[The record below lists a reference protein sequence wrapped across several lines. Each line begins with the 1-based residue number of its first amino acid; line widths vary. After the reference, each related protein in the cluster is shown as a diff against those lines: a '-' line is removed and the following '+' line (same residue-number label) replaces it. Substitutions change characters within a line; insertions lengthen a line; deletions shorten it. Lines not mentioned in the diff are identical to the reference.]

1 MRFLVSLVF
10 CAVMLAQGPVRLATM
25 PSATGRVAA
34 PLEFRAVA
42 VNAGVRV
49 RASADGRNWT
59 EWFTAAGDDPIVF
72 FGELQRFVETD
83 RPGRVVFLDPGR
95 TAAGKIEEL
104 ARGPVKAAQ
113 APAIVSRAGWGC
125 TPESCPRRDAP
136 APTTVT
142 HLIVHHTAG
151 GNAAADWPAVVRS
164 IWALHVNTN
173 GWNDIGYNFLI
184 DPNGVAYEG
193 RGDGILGAHFSAV
206 NTGTMGVA
214 LLGTYST
221 QPPTDAALATLERL
235 LAWQAERWKLDA
247 AAPALHAAS
256 GLRLNT
262 ISGHRD
268 AGLSPRASG
277 ATECPGNAVYG
288 LLERLR
294 RSVPRLVED
303 PCPAALSEPNRC
315 TGAAA
320 GTFEIGITAACR
332 RTIASRTP
340 WITVEDLGATLRV
353 SVAEN
358 GGVRREG
365 SIAIGARDFP
375 VVQAGAGEGPLP
387 CVAQGGITSAA
398 GDPRPAAAGSL
409 ITLWGRFPPG
419 DATLTVNNANA
430 PVLYSDANQV
440 NARLPAVNTGSARAV
455 LSIGGVRGPEH
466 LFWVTEAVPSV
477 FLYDGN
483 RAIATNGN
491 SPVLNG
497 PEAPAAPGSAVVVYL
512 TGVGATNADG
522 SARLPWSATIG
533 GRDAGRLYLGATP
546 GFPGLF
552 QANLTVPEGL
562 PAGDHA
568 VVISVSGTPSG
579 AALLAVGR

>member
-1 MRFLVSLVF
+1 MRFLIVLALTGVI
-10 CAVMLAQGPVRLATM
+10 LAQGPARLEVL
-25 PSATGRVAA
+25 PSAAGRVAA
-34 PLEFRAVA
+34 PLAFRAVA
-42 VNAGVRV
+42 VDAGVRV
-49 RASADGRNWT
+49 RASADGRSWT
-59 EWFTAAGDDPIVF
+59 PWFTAAGDDPIVF
-72 FGELQRFVETD
+72 FGDLQRYLETD
-83 RPGRVVFLDPGR
+83 RPTRAVFLDPGR
-95 TAAGKIEEL
+95 TPAGKLAEL
-104 ARGPVKAAQ
+104 ARPPVRAA
-113 APAIVSRAGWGC
+113 APPPIVSRGGWGC
-125 TPESCPRRDAP
+125 TPETCPRRENP
-136 APTTVT
+136 VPTSVT

-221 QPPTDAALATLERL
+221 QPPTEAALATLEQL

-256 GLRLNT
+256 GLRLNA

-277 ATECPGNAVYG
+277 ATECPGNAAYG
-288 LLERLR
+288 LLQRLR
-294 RSVPRLVED
+294 QSVPRLVED

-315 TGAAA
+315 TGAGA
-320 GTFEIGITAACR
+320 GTFEIGINAACR
-332 RTIASRTP
+332 RTIASRSP
-340 WITVEDLGATLRV
+340 WIAVEDLGETVRV

-358 GGVRREG
+358 TGARREG

-398 GDPRPAAAGSL
+398 GDPRPAAPGAL
-409 ITLWGRFPPG
+409 ITLWGRFPSG
-419 DATLTVNNANA
+419 EATLTVNNANA
-430 PVLYSDANQV
+430 PVLYADANQV

-455 LSIGGVRGPEH
+455 LSIGGVRGPEQ
-466 LFWVTEAVPSV
+466 LLWVTEAAPSV
-477 FLYDGN
+477 FLYNGN

-491 SPVLNG
+491 TPVLNG

-512 TGVGATNADG
+512 TGVGATTADG
-522 SARLPWSATIG
+522 AARLPWSATIG
-533 GRDAGRLYLGATP
+533 GREAGRLYLGATP
-546 GFPGLF
+546 GFPGLY

-562 PAGDHA
+562 PPGDHA
-568 VVISVSGTPSG
+568 VVITVSGTPSG